1 MGLTVAGMRYG
12 RGRGAGCEL
21 FHLPHRYAFPNLV
34 LSIFNGVPC
43 YVVYSRVTTESWDR
57 ATYERKRREHL
68 ANLSSH
74 QGISAATAIP
84 KYLLIAFNVFLD
96 LLMGCSSGGAA
107 VHNTDPLVPSSA
119 KMVHFRTLDWDM
131 SSLRRVIV
139 ILDFVLEPGG
149 EVVASS
155 ITYAGFVGVLT
166 GVRRGVS
173 LSLNFRAV
181 REDSGSWMGDLRY
194 WSHLGLVLLGFR
206 RWISSILRGCLLP
219 RGEGGGGSAPAVD
232 VSLSTSDL
240 PSCAE
245 IVEDFSCR
253 GKPLLSTVCYL
264 CFCSGRETTIIEKD
278 LATAKLR
285 SSTVFIVVT
294 NADHVAIEP
303 DEAGAAGPKTKAT
316 SKPAGRKAKTT
327 QQPQSPPATA
337 LEEIIEESNERKVCA
352 ERNYRNLL
360 RRQSEPLRRDPNY
373 SAPLILPS
381 VEDIVELVQKYPTT
395 NECTHFAAVLD
406 ALEGKVAWCRC
417 WLEPIDEV

>member
-1 MGLTVAGMRYG
+1 V
-12 RGRGAGCEL
+12 
-21 FHLPHRYAFPNLV
+21 
-34 LSIFNGVPC
+34 
-43 YVVYSRVTTESWDR
+43 
-57 ATYERKRREHL
+57 
-68 ANLSSH
+68 
-74 QGISAATAIP
+74 ATAIP

-107 VHNTDPLVPSSA
+107 VQDTDRLSPSSA

-131 SSLRRVIV
+131 PSLRRVLV

-155 ITYAGFVGVLT
+155 ITYAGLVGVLT
-166 GVRRGVS
+166 GVRRGLS
-173 LSLNFRAV
+173 MSLNFRAV
-181 REDSGSWMGDLRY
+181 RAYSGSWRGDLRY
-194 WSHLGLVLLGFR
+194 WWHLGLVLLGFR
-206 RWISSILRGCLLP
+206 RGISSILRGYLLL

-232 VSLSTSDL
+232 VSASGGL
-240 PSCAE
+240 PSCAQV
-245 IVEDFSCR
+245 VEEFSCR
-253 GKPLLSTVCYL
+253 GTPLLTTACYL

-303 DEAGAAGPKTKAT
+303 DEAGAAGSKKAG
-316 SKPAGRKAKTT
+316 KKARTT
-327 QQPQSPPATA
+327 EQDQPRPATP
-337 LEEIIEESNERKVCA
+337 LEKIIEESNERKACA
-352 ERNYRNLL
+352 EGNYRNLL

-406 ALEGKVAWCRC
+406 PMEGKIAWCRY
-417 WLEPIDEV
+417 WLEPIEEA